1 MRNYKLGIKAS
12 PLPSPK
18 REGDKMNMVKG
29 LMWKFQ
35 SYTFFLLP
43 PFSGRAGERL
53 VIFFFSI
60 NFSCLQY
67 FRDLFVISL

>member
-12 PLPSPK
+12 SQPSAK
-18 REGDKMNMVKG
+18 REGDKINMVKG

-43 PFSGRAGERL
+43 PFSGRVGERH
-53 VIFFFSI
+53 
-60 NFSCLQY
+60 
-67 FRDLFVISL
+67 VISFFY